1 VDKSLRARH
10 QTLLSTN
17 KSLHYFHTYAVM
29 DRVDLSSCSDEAP
42 SGETAVDIEKF
53 LPSRVEVATILS
65 RFHVFISR

>member
-1 VDKSLRARH
+1 MDKSLRARH